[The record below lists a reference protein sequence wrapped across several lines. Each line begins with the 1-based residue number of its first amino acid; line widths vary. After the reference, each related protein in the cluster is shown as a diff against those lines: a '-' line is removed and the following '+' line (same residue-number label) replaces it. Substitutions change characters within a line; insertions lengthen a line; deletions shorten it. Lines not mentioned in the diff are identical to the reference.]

1 MSEKAV
7 LGFGSNKGNRF
18 LNLKSALITLSLNK
32 DLNLLAVS
40 NIYETEPWG
49 YKKQNCFLNCAA
61 VFLCRLKPTE
71 LLDLLK
77 RYEIEADRIDNS
89 KWQAREIDI
98 DILFYGNKIINKNKL
113 KVPHP
118 YIQQRNFVLKP
129 LVEIIPGFIHP
140 KLNKSIKS
148 LYASSKDKCKVKETI
163 SFDK

>member
-7 LGFGSNKGNRF
+7 LGFGSNIGSRL
-18 LNLKSALITLSLNK
+18 LNIKRAIKALSLNN

-40 NIYETEPWG
+40 KIYETEPWG
-49 YKKQNCFLNCAA
+49 YKEQNCFLNCAA
-61 VFLCRLKPTE
+61 VFLCRLMPGE
-71 LLDLLK
+71 LLELLK
-77 RYEIEADRIDNS
+77 SYEVSAGRKDNT

-98 DILFYGNKIINKNKL
+98 DILFYGNRIISKNKL

-129 LVEIIPGFIHP
+129 LVELIPGFIHP
-140 KLNKSIKS
+140 KFNKSIKN
-148 LYASSKDKCKVKETI
+148 LYATSSDNCKVKEVI

>member
-1 MSEKAV
+1 MAEKAV

-61 VFLCRLKPTE
+61 VFLCRIEPTR

-77 RYEIEADRIDNS
+77 RYEIYAGRTERT
-89 KWQAREIDI
+89 KWRAREIDI
-98 DILFYGNKIINKNKL
+98 DILFYGNKVIKNRKL
-113 KVPHP
+113 NIPHP
-118 YIQQRNFVLKP
+118 HIHQRNFVLKP
-129 LVEIIPGFIHP
+129 LVELIPGYIHP
-140 KLNKSIKS
+140 VLNKSIKN
-148 LYASSKDKCKVKETI
+148 LYAGSKDICKVNEI
-163 SFDK
+163 RSFDK